1 MNMMG
6 HLGVTMSITAKKADI
21 LATMQQNLENHS
33 KMVAEARDG
42 YVKRATAEL
51 EKRLGQI
58 KEGKIVALTFRLTV
72 PKDYSSVYRTVIGM
86 LQSHTGEEITMSAT
100 EYRQFVE
107 DEWDWIRDFAGSNAP
122 YSAIAREYAI
132 SKGVDT
138 E

>member
-1 MNMMG
+1 MMG
-6 HLGVTMSITAKKADI
+6 HLGITMSIKAKKAEI
-21 LATMQQNLENHS
+21 LTAMEKNLETHS
-33 KMVAEARDG
+33 KMVAEAREG

-58 KEGKIVALTFRLTV
+58 KEGKIVALTFRLAV
-72 PKDYSSVYRTVIGM
+72 PKDYSSVYRTAIGM
-86 LQSHTGEEITMSAT
+86 LQAHTGDEIELTAT